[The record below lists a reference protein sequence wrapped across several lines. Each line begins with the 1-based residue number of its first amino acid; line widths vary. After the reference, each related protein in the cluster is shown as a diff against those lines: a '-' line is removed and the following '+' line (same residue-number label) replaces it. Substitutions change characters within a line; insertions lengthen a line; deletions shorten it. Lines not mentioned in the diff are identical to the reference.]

1 MATNNYCISVD
12 WLQIYGTRNL
22 DPIPVTLYGLGRNY
36 DVKERDI
43 PTSIWTEVYDI
54 EHRGREVATFYR
66 CPRSSALDKFG
77 CTLKLANRVLYC
89 KEFVG
94 ILYQLLDLLNIRYQG
109 ITRLDLAYDCN
120 TLYGGRSVPEL
131 LMDFFSH
138 QPFCEGHIVRKG
150 SRKVQVIGSR
160 SNLGVTRIS
169 GMRWGSPQSDI
180 GAYCYNKSLELLEVK
195 DKPWI
200 RDVWVENGLVNLW
213 NKAQFD
219 AMPESKRKKLI
230 TLGDS
235 EDFVQV
241 PVWRFEISIKGH
253 AKDLLEINTGELF
266 KLNLDY
272 LNSQTKIENL
282 FYTYAARVFDF
293 RISTGQSQIKNYKPL
308 QLFERV
314 TAVTQKPIQLNM
326 FADTGRTEKIV
337 VNKLEQ
343 LRETYS
349 DIAGVNDHAL
359 EVALQFVRT
368 VSGHKAALVRLQK
381 EAQYLANIK
390 GFKFYEEKDFTWLQF
405 VDYVHKQRLDTVN
418 ASALPFYDSLFT
430 AVLDE
435 IRREECSHAESL
447 IVIPPSDSAGAAP
460 TRQPSMID

>member
-1 MATNNYCISVD
+1 MATSNYCISVD

-22 DPIPVTLYGLGRNY
+22 CPVPETLYALDRKY
-36 DVKERDI
+36 DVKAREV

-54 EHRGREVATFYR
+54 EHRGREVATLYR
-66 CPRSSALDKFG
+66 CPRSSALDKYG

-89 KEFVG
+89 KKFVG
-94 ILYQLLDLLNIRYQG
+94 ILYQLLDLLDVRYQG

-120 TLYGGRSVPEL
+120 TLYGGRSVSEF

-169 GMRWGSPQSDI
+169 GMRWGSPQSDV

-200 RDVWVENGLVNLW
+200 RDAWTENGLVNRW

-219 AMPESKRKKLI
+219 DIPESKRKKLV

-253 AKDLLEINTGELF
+253 AKDLLDINTGELF

-272 LNSQTKIENL
+272 LSSQAKIENL

-293 RISTGQSQIKNYKPL
+293 RISTGQTQIKNYKPL

-314 TAVTQKPIQLNM
+314 TEVTQKPIQLNM

-368 VSGHKAALVRLQK
+368 VAGNKAALVRLQK
-381 EAQYLANIK
+381 EAQYLANLK
-390 GFKFYEEKDFTWLQF
+390 GFKFYEERDFTWLQF
-405 VDYVHKQRLDTVN
+405 VDYVHKQRIETVT
-418 ASALPFYDSLFT
+418 ASSLPFYDSLF
-430 AVLDE
+430 ASVLDE
-435 IRREECSHAESL
+435 IRREACPHAESF
-447 IVIPPSDSAGAAP
+447 IVSPPSDSAGATQ
-460 TRQPSMID
+460 TR

>member
-1 MATNNYCISVD
+1 MTTNNYCISVD
-12 WLQIYGTRNL
+12 WLQIYGTRDL
-22 DPIPVTLYGLGRNY
+22 DPIPVSMYGDGRTY
-36 DVKERDI
+36 DIKARDVS
-43 PTSIWTEVYDI
+43 TSIWTEVYDI
-54 EHRGREVATFYR
+54 EHRGREVATLYR

-89 KEFVG
+89 KEFVN
-94 ILYQLLDLLNIRYQG
+94 ILHQLLRMLNIRYKG
-109 ITRLDLAYDCN
+109 ITRLDVAYDCN
-120 TLYGGRSVPEL
+120 TLYGGRSVSEF

-138 QPFCEGHIVRKG
+138 QPFCEGHIVRSG
-150 SRKVQVIGSR
+150 SRRVQVIGSR

-200 RDVWVENGLVNLW
+200 RETWEENGLINDW
-213 NKAQFD
+213 KKEKFD
-219 AMPESKRKKLI
+219 AMPDAKRKKLV

-235 EDFVQV
+235 EDYVQV

-253 AKDLLEINTGELF
+253 AKDLLDINTGELF

-293 RISTGQSQIKNYKPL
+293 RISTGQTQIKNYKPL
-308 QLFERV
+308 QLFER
-314 TAVTQKPIQLNM
+314 AKDVTQKPVQLNM
-326 FADTGRTEKIV
+326 FADTGRTEKII

-368 VSGHKAALVRLQK
+368 VSGNKAALVRLQK

-390 GFKFYEEKDFTWLQF
+390 GFKFYEEKDFNWLQF

-418 ASALPFYDSLFT
+418 VSALPFYDSLF
-430 AVLDE
+430 ASVIDE
-435 IRREECSHAESL
+435 IRREDYSHAESF
-447 IVIPPSDSAGAAP
+447 IVSPPSGSAGAAQ
-460 TRQPSMID
+460 TR